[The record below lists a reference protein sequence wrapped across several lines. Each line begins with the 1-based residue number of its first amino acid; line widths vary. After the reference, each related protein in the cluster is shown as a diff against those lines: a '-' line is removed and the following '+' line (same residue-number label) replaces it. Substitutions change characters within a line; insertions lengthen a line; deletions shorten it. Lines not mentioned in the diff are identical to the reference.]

1 MQAIVCR
8 YKYRHMKTRRFLY
21 RFKAAVIDEIYTHDI
36 RKSRKTDGACLQYS
50 IFSFMFLF
58 SQLKYPFSPSL
69 FKAIDQFK
77 PKFANTFIEVI

>member
-36 RKSRKTDGACLQYS
+36 
-50 IFSFMFLF
+50 
-58 SQLKYPFSPSL
+58 
-69 FKAIDQFK
+69 
-77 PKFANTFIEVI
+77 